1 MKLIKK
7 IGKIMALSALVSGSK
22 KKRDQILA
30 VDLGSRTTKAVH
42 LQRRGDNLVL
52 SRYLLLDAP
61 IFEKTLSPE
70 MLSEHLRAVNKAME
84 AKSRQVA
91 LTTGVTDTVVRHAE
105 LPRIPLDDMRMM
117 LKHGARNYLQQDL
130 PNHVF
135 DCHFLGAPGA
145 AAPEA
150 GRPNGATKQ
159 KVLVVAGRQ
168 QLVDDYLEGA
178 KGAGLS
184 AEFIVP
190 GLVSPT
196 NAFELAEPEAYANSV
211 VALVDVG
218 FRHSS
223 ICILQQG
230 ELALSRVVNF
240 GGDRLTQ
247 AVADVMNVSYSEAEG
262 IKLGMPQEVQA
273 ALDSVLMPLGRE
285 LRASID
291 FFEHQNDRP
300 VTVAYLSGGST
311 RSDYMVQALQSELMI
326 EARTWNP
333 ARSLTLELPPE
344 QVAEIEQVAPQL
356 AVALGAGIAAF

>member
-1 MKLIKK
+1 
-7 IGKIMALSALVSGSK
+7 MALSAIVSGAK
-22 KKRDQILA
+22 KKRDQIFA
-30 VDLGSRTTKAVH
+30 VDLGSRITKAVH
-42 LQRRGDNLVL
+42 LQRRGEELAL
-52 SRYLLLDAP
+52 TRYALLDAP
-61 IFEKTLSPE
+61 IFEKNLSPD
-70 MLSEHLRAVNKAME
+70 MLAEHLRAVNKAME
-84 AKSRQVA
+84 SKFRQVA

-145 AAPEA
+145 APGAPESA
-150 GRPNGATKQ
+150 KANAPTKQ
-159 KVLVVAGRQ
+159 KVLVVAGKQ
-168 QLVDDYLEGA
+168 QLVEDYQEGA
-178 KGAGLS
+178 KSAGLS
-184 AEFIVP
+184 AEYIVP
-190 GLVSPT
+190 GLVAPV
-196 NAFELAEPEAYANSV
+196 NAFELSEPQEFANSV
-211 VALVDVG
+211 VALVDIG

-230 ELALSRVVNF
+230 ELVLSRVVNF

-247 AVADVMNVSYSEAEG
+247 AVADTMNVSYSEAEG
-262 IKLGMPQEVQA
+262 IKLGMPHEVQS

-291 FFEHQNDRP
+291 FFEHQQDRP

-311 RSDYMVQALQSELMI
+311 RSEHMVQAVQSELMI
-326 EARTWNP
+326 ETRTWNP
-333 ARSLTLELPPE
+333 ARSLKLELPPE

-356 AVALGAGIAAF
+356 AVAIGAGIAAF

>member
-1 MKLIKK
+1 
-7 IGKIMALSALVSGSK
+7 MALSALVSGSK
-22 KKRDQILA
+22 RKRDQILA

-42 LQRRGDNLVL
+42 LQRRGDQLVL
-52 SRYLLLDAP
+52 TRYLLLDAP

-70 MLSEHLRAVNKAME
+70 MLSEHLRAVSKAME

-105 LPRIPLDDMRMM
+105 MPRIPLDDMRMM

-135 DCHFLGAPGA
+135 DCHFLGAPGG
-145 AAPEA
+145 AAPETGKA
-150 GRPNGATKQ
+150 NGATKQ

-168 QLVDDYLEGA
+168 QLVDDYQEGA

-190 GLVSPT
+190 GLVSPA
-196 NAFELAEPEAYANSV
+196 NAFELAEPEAHANSV
-211 VALVDVG
+211 VALVDIG

-247 AVADVMNVSYSEAEG
+247 AVADAMNVSYSEAEG

-291 FFEHQNDRP
+291 FFEHQHDRP